1 MKQFYVTSL
10 FLLIS
15 LTNYCKSSLFESD
28 SCYSFGSGN
37 VFPGGAR
44 KIDHK
49 LQFTKAM
56 SEDTIDS
63 TFFDFYI
70 PYKTLPR

>member
-1 MKQFYVTSL
+1 MNYLVTTV
-10 FLLIS
+10 LL
-15 LTNYCKSSLFESD
+15 LTFSTYSKSSLFESD

-56 SEDTIDS
+56 SKLI
-63 TFFDFYI
+63 
-70 PYKTLPR
+70 

>member
-1 MKQFYVTSL
+1 MKCNFFSII
-10 FLLIS
+10 LLIS
-15 LTNYCKSSLFESD
+15 LSSYCKSTLFDTE

-56 SEDTIDS
+56 SK
-63 TFFDFYI
+63 
-70 PYKTLPR
+70 YK

>member
-1 MKQFYVTSL
+1 MQNYLATIILLLSL
-10 FLLIS
+10 GTYS
-15 LTNYCKSSLFESD
+15 KSSFFESD

-56 SEDTIDS
+56 SKYDQFCCTPKIEI
-63 TFFDFYI
+63 DFY
-70 PYKTLPR
+70 